1 MLRRVRRFGPPD
13 EPPADPGPMT
23 IEIPGKTAMLLVK
36 LAEDIGAKTPGEVV
50 GQALGL
56 MQMLRAAS
64 GEGRRI
70 LVRDPK
76 TGHETDLALG
86 L

>member
-1 MLRRVRRFGPPD
+1 
-13 EPPADPGPMT
+13 MT

-64 GEGRRI
+64 GGGRRI
-70 LVRDPK
+70 LVRDPE

>member
-1 MLRRVRRFGPPD
+1 MQ
-13 EPPADPGPMT
+13 

-56 MQMLRAAS
+56 MQMLRSAS
-64 GEGRRI
+64 AGGRRVV
-70 LVRDPK
+70 VRDPA

>member
-1 MLRRVRRFGPPD
+1 MS
-13 EPPADPGPMT
+13 

-36 LAEDIGAKTPGEVV
+36 LAEDLDAKTPGEVI

-56 MQMLRAAS
+56 MQMLRAAA
-64 GEGRRI
+64 GGGRRI
-70 LVRDPK
+70 VVRDPK